1 MIYSN
6 SLRLQHDCGATSDS
20 PITKRKDS
28 IKMTDEN
35 QNEINFNP
43 DMKNLYREESFT
55 DLKVASVRRFVPVN
69 PDGSDDKSR
78 TSVFIGSTQL
88 MTPEGPLPIQSGL
101 QANNLKEAFEA
112 YPAAMEKSM
121 QQVIE
126 QIKSMK
132 EKEEGEK
139 DSRIIVPGR

>member
-1 MIYSN
+1 
-6 SLRLQHDCGATSDS
+6 
-20 PITKRKDS
+20 
-28 IKMTDEN
+28 MTDEN